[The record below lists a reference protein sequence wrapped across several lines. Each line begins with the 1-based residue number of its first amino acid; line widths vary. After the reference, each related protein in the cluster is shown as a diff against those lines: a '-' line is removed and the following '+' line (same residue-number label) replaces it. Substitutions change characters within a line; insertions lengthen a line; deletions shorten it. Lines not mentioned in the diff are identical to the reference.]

1 MFTGFRSL
9 ESELFGVVDRMI
21 RDGRTTKTQRHE
33 RFWLPTPPAR
43 TEAAF
48 RVHKTLGPGLLE
60 SVYERCLR
68 RELLSRG
75 VAFQSQLALPVLYD
89 GISIEAGLR
98 VDMIVDGRIIVEL
111 KAAEVMHPIYT
122 AQLLTYLKLTG
133 LRLGLLINFNV
144 PLIRD
149 GIRRIVL

>member
-1 MFTGFRSL
+1 M
-9 ESELFGVVDRMI
+9 E
-21 RDGRTTKTQRHE
+21 KPQRHQGTKDFGL
-33 RFWLPTPPAR
+33 RPLPPELGPLSQTIVD
-43 TEAAF
+43 AAF

-60 SVYERCLR
+60 SVYERCLCY
-68 RELLSRG
+68 ELQSRC
-75 VAFQSQLALPVLYD
+75 VPFRSQLSLPVLYA

-98 VDMIVDGRIIVEL
+98 VDLIVDEQIIVEL

-149 GIRRIVL
+149 GIRRIAL